1 MSEDLSMADGAGP
14 GSVIA
19 EYRIE
24 SRIGDGR
31 TGTVYRARDQRRD
44 RLVALRVLAPQWTAD
59 MEFRLR
65 FTAES
70 RTAAAIVNPCIL
82 PVYEAAEAAG
92 VLFSA
97 MLLVSGPDAET
108 IIRQE
113 GILPPARTLGLLS
126 PVASALDAAHKAG
139 LVHRDVRPGNILTDK
154 KPGQADRV
162 YLAGFGLSTRAAPAD
177 LAGPGG
183 EASDAPDSGPGAARY
198 LSPEQARGD
207 IIGGRADQYSLA
219 CVAVQFL
226 TGRVPAGPG
235 DLGDLAHESPVL
247 PAAVVPVLTRATA
260 RTPPDRYPSC
270 QDFTEALRGAF
281 GLPPWQS
288 RDQGGSARPAKP
300 VPGVRAVR
308 SRPAPAGAGRRSRK
322 AALSIGTAIALVI
335 AAAIAIPL
343 ALTQSPRPAPAPRP
357 PAARQS
363 SGLSRIATLVDPDGA
378 GAADTVAFTPD
389 GRSLIAATPFGDIE
403 NWDVATRDLTNTL
416 PGPDNGAF
424 LDSGGLSPDG
434 RALAVR
440 NEENGDIESWSTS
453 AGKATGVIP
462 IPGSTRTNG
471 NVTAVAFSPDDRTLA
486 VGEQSGDAYLC
497 DTATGQIIGTFR
509 APHGNLGVDSMAFS
523 PDGRTLATAD
533 GNGGIYLWSTATRAL
548 TATFTSSTAGPPSP
562 DSDDALDAAAYSPD
576 GRTLAVMD
584 DSGTTYLIDTT
595 THQQVAVLAGS
606 PDTTGTSGSE
616 IVFSQN
622 GRTIVTVDGG
632 TRAWNAATDKSI
644 ADIPGTVVNAAL
656 SPDGRTLAAG
666 NDNGEIAL
674 WHIPTP

>member
-1 MSEDLSMADGAGP
+1 MAGGAGP
-14 GSVIA
+14 RSVIA

-31 TGTVYRARDQRRD
+31 TGTVYRARDQRHD

-70 RTAAAIVNPCIL
+70 RAAAAIGDPCIL
-82 PVYEAAEAAG
+82 PVYEAAEDAG
-92 VLFSA
+92 ELFSA

-113 GILPPARTLGLLS
+113 GILPPARALELLS
-126 PVASALDAAHKAG
+126 PVASALDAAHGAG
-139 LVHRDVRPGNILTDK
+139 LVHRDVRPGSILIDK
-154 KPGQADRV
+154 RPGQADRV
-162 YLAGFGLSTRAAPAD
+162 YLAGFGLSTRAAPAG
-177 LAGPGG
+177 LAGPDG
-183 EASDAPDSGPGAARY
+183 EPRDAPDHDPGTARY

-207 IIGGRADQYSLA
+207 IVGGRADQYSLA
-219 CVAVQFL
+219 CVAVQLL
-226 TGRVPAGPG
+226 TGRVPADPD
-235 DLGDLAHESPVL
+235 DLGDLAGEPPVL
-247 PAAVVPVLTRATA
+247 PAAAVPVITRAMA
-260 RTPPDRYPSC
+260 RTPPERYPAC

-300 VPGVRAVR
+300 VPAVR
-308 SRPAPAGAGRRSRK
+308 SIRTVRSQPAAAGTSRRSRK
-322 AALSIGTAIALVI
+322 AALPIGTAIALVI

-343 ALTQSPRPAPAPRP
+343 ALTQSSSPAPAPGP
-357 PAARQS
+357 PAPRQS
-363 SGLSRIATLVDPDGA
+363 SGLSLIATLTDPDGA
-378 GAADTVAFTPD
+378 GAVDAVAFTPD
-389 GRSLIAATPFGDIE
+389 GRSLVTATPFGDIE
-403 NWDVATRDLTNTL
+403 NWDVATRALTITI

-434 RALAVR
+434 RALAVQ
-440 NEENGDIESWSTS
+440 NEKNGDIESWSTS
-453 AGKATGVIP
+453 VGKATAAIP
-462 IPGSTRTNG
+462 IPGSTGTNG
-471 NVTAVAFSPDDRTLA
+471 DVTAVASSPDGRTLA
-486 VGEQSGDAYLC
+486 VGNRNGDAYLC
-497 DTATGQIIGTFR
+497 DTATGQIIGTAR

-533 GNGGIYLWSTATRAL
+533 GNGGIYLWNTATRAL
-548 TATFTSSTAGPPSP
+548 TATFTPSTTGPPP
-562 DSDDALDAAAYSPD
+562 PGSDDALNATVYSPD

-595 THQQVAVLAGS
+595 THQQVAVLPGS
-606 PDTTGTSGSE
+606 QDTTGATGSG

-622 GRTIVTVDGG
+622 GRAVVTVDGG
-632 TRAWNAATDKSI
+632 TQVWNAATHKSI

-656 SPDGRTLAAG
+656 SPDGRTLAAA
-666 NDNGEIAL
+666 NDNGQIAL
-674 WHIPTP
+674 WHIPAP